1 MVGNTM
7 EMRKGTYDKLDYDG
21 LVKVG
26 SRVTGDDIIIGKIAK
41 LDVMDKLDLGKKTH
55 KDCSMALRRS
65 ENGIVDQVMIT
76 NNMEGYKFS
85 KVKVR
90 SIRVP

>member
-1 MVGNTM
+1 M
-7 EMRKGTYDKLDYDG
+7 
-21 LVKVG
+21 
-26 SRVTGDDIIIGKIAK
+26 TGDDIIIGKIAK
-41 LDVMDKLDLGKKTH
+41 LDIDNLDLGKKTH

-65 ENGIVDQVMIT
+65 ENGIIDQVMLT
-76 NNMEGYKFS
+76 NNIEGYKFS